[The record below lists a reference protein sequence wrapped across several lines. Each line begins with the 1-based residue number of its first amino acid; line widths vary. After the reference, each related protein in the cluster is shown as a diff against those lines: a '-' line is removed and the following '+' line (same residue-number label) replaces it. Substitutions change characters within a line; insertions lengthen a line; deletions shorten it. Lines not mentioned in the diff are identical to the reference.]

1 MILKFIKAKGVIV
14 LSSFALLLLINA
26 CKRGH
31 QKHFSYHPLGY
42 YYQLIAF
49 NSNASTYQP
58 HSVAWIDAVF
68 KTQDDSVFWDSRNNF
83 NDNFFL
89 EIDSL
94 STGNFIKNYISKLT
108 TADSACLMIRT
119 KDFYKQQFNSD
130 KIPFFSK
137 NDTVVKVDLKIRKII
152 SADEYNNRTIDLLKQ
167 EAEQIEAYY
176 KTPQE
181 FEMARDSLGF
191 YWIEKPPPSDL
202 PVTVYKNTV
211 KLSYK
216 GTFLNGRIFEVSP
229 PNFEVS
235 FGTPDQLIK
244 GLNYVIKRLKKG
256 QNAKIILP
264 SRLAFGENGSTN
276 GIIAPYTPLIYEV
289 NIIDVKTNDG
299 V

>member
-1 MILKFIKAKGVIV
+1 MLRSIKVKKIAIFILFIFL
-14 LSSFALLLLINA
+14 LSISG
-26 CKRGH
+26 CKRNN
-31 QKHFSYHPLGY
+31 KEHFSYNELGY
-42 YYQLIAF
+42 YYKLISF

-58 HSVAWIDAVF
+58 NSVAWIDATF
-68 KTQDDSVFWDSRNNF
+68 ATQSDSIFWDSRNNF
-83 NDNFFL
+83 NDNFFV

-94 STGNFIKNYISKLT
+94 STTNFLKNYISKLT
-108 TADSACLMIRT
+108 VSDSASLMIRT

-130 KIPFFSK
+130 KISFFSK
-137 NDTVVKVDLKIRKII
+137 NDSIVKVNLKVRRIL
-152 SADEYNNRTIDLLKQ
+152 SADEYNNRTVNLLKQ
-167 EAEQIEAYY
+167 ETEQIEAYY
-176 KTPQE
+176 KSPME

-211 KLSYK
+211 NLSYT
-216 GTFLNGRIFEVSP
+216 GTFLNGRIFERSP
-229 PNFEVS
+229 DNFEVS
-235 FGTPDQLIK
+235 YGTPDQLIK

-276 GIIAPYTPLIYEV
+276 GIIAPYTPLIYEIK
-289 NIIDVKTNDG
+289 IIDVKTNDG

>member
-1 MILKFIKAKGVIV
+1 MILRSIRAKVILFFCLV
-14 LSSFALLLLINA
+14 MILLFVVG
-26 CKRGH
+26 CKRNKQPH
-31 QKHFSYHPLGY
+31 YSYNPLGY

-49 NSNASTYQP
+49 NSNASGYQP
-58 HSVAWIDAVF
+58 HNVAWIDCVF
-68 KTQDDSVFWDSRNNF
+68 KTQSDSVFWDSRNNF
-83 NDNFFL
+83 NDNFFI

-94 STGNFIKNYISKLT
+94 SATNFIKNYVSKLT
-108 TADSACLMIRT
+108 ISDSASLMIRT
-119 KDFYKQQFNSD
+119 KDFYKQQFASD

-137 NDTVVKVDLKIRKII
+137 KDSVVKVDLKVRKII
-152 SADEYNNRTIDLLKQ
+152 SADEYNNRNVDLLKQ
-167 EAEQIEAYY
+167 EGEQIEAYF
-176 KTPQE
+176 KSPQE

-191 YWIEKPPPSDL
+191 YWIEKPPASDL

-216 GTFLNGRIFEVSP
+216 GTFLNGRIFELSP

-235 FGTPDQLIK
+235 YGTPDQLIK

-276 GIIAPYTPLIYEV
+276 GIIAPYTPLIYEIK
-289 NIIDVKTNDG
+289 IIDVKTNDG
-299 V
+299 A